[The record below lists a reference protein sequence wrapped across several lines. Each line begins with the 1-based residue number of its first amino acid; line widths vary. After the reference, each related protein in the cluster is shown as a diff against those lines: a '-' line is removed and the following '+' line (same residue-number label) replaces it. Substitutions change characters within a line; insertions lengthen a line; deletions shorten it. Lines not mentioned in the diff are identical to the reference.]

1 MPSLWLKVVSLLSS
15 CLPCL
20 IPIACRPLPNVCTAL
35 KPAVCGK
42 HTGTRKALARASR
55 KTRKFNSPPT
65 LFYTNRKQLC
75 ENNLILNNTHGSVS
89 PCISSCC
96 FLLLSLL
103 FPSQQYSALNSH
115 LSHPQGLSP
124 KIVLIFTQYSS
135 FTPTN
140 QPSST
145 YLHKPFRT
153 STAPSKTQPCSASC
167 SSFHRFFVSGVSPFS
182 CLRHVTKPARVK

>member
-1 MPSLWLKVVSLLSS
+1 MEYPHLLKRLPIPWRALCDFRSLNLLSS

-55 KTRKFNSPPT
+55 KTRKIQQPPT

-115 LSHPQGLSP
+115 LSHPQGL
-124 KIVLIFTQYSS
+124 
-135 FTPTN
+135 
-140 QPSST
+140 
-145 YLHKPFRT
+145 
-153 STAPSKTQPCSASC
+153 APGIPCTHGHPD
-167 SSFHRFFVSGVSPFS
+167 FHP
-182 CLRHVTKPARVK
+182 